1 MAGSEHEL
9 KKKPKLTEEM
19 VTEVTL
25 SELEKNP
32 EGITKYPILEFD
44 ERALRLLS
52 AGVAETL
59 QYSHV
64 KPAGGR
70 AYCAVKRLID
80 IVVSFLALVLLAVP
94 MGVVAL
100 VIFAQDGGNPI
111 FFSGASDGK
120 RQDVPDV

>member
-44 ERALRLLS
+44 ERALRLVVVFL
-52 AGVAETL
+52 
-59 QYSHV
+59 H
-64 KPAGGR
+64 
-70 AYCAVKRLID
+70 KRRL
-80 IVVSFLALVLLAVP
+80 
-94 MGVVAL
+94 
-100 VIFAQDGGNPI
+100 
-111 FFSGASDGK
+111 FFSCKTLFFGKFSDF
-120 RQDVPDV
+120 P

>member
-70 AYCAVKRLID
+70 AYCAVNR
-80 IVVSFLALVLLAVP
+80 FLHWCSSLFLWAWWHWLFLRRTA
-94 MGVVAL
+94 A
-100 VIFAQDGGNPI
+100 IR
-111 FFSGASDGK
+111 FFLRS
-120 RQDVPDV
+120 V

>member
-64 KPAGGR
+64 
-70 AYCAVKRLID
+70 
-80 IVVSFLALVLLAVP
+80 
-94 MGVVAL
+94 
-100 VIFAQDGGNPI
+100 
-111 FFSGASDGK
+111 
-120 RQDVPDV
+120 

>member
-19 VTEVTL
+19 VTEATL

-80 IVVSFLALVLLAVP
+80 IVVSFLALVLFAVP

-100 VIFAQDGGNPI
+100 VIFAQDGGCLLYTSP
-111 FFSGASDGK
+111 SPRDT
-120 RQDVPDV
+120 R